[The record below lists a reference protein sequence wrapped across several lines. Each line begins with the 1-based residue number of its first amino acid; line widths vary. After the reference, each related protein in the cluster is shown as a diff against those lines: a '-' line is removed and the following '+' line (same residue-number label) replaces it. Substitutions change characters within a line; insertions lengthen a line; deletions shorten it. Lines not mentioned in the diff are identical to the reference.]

1 MNNSQGPDL
10 LWEVKGYLGCSPEI
24 HAKPALGALT
34 DRSPAEGL
42 GMLWAAGGWLQ
53 GDTCLLAQLVSGV
66 LFSAADSSPTPT
78 LSSHWAPRGV
88 QLVHSVSE
96 QLTQKSLAAH
106 HCKVFRQLKLKV
118 QSPTWNGQV
127 PGCGVRK
134 TQGHL
139 VLPPLQCP
147 ALPGSQLSCLSGC
160 AFLGGPESTL
170 SHPHYYHLLPLD
182 QKPRSA
188 GWLVRAE
195 VRTGQKQL
203 N

>member
-1 MNNSQGPDL
+1 MSWLESLSSDR
-10 LWEVKGYLGCSPEI
+10 EVKGYLSSLEI
-24 HAKPALGALT
+24 HAKLPLGALT
-34 DRSPAEGL
+34 AQVPCGRPEAAVSRMAAGWHVPVSTAGVRRAIFGCCLIPCSPA
-42 GMLWAAGGWLQ
+42 
-53 GDTCLLAQLVSGV
+53 
-66 LFSAADSSPTPT
+66 PT
-78 LSSHWAPRGV
+78 LPSHWATRGA
-88 QLVHSVSE
+88 QLVHSISE

-127 PGCGVRK
+127 TGCGVRK

-147 ALPGSQLSCLSGC
+147 ALAASQLSRLSGC
-160 AFLGGPESTL
+160 AFLGGTESTL

-182 QKPRSA
+182 QKPRFAS
-188 GWLVRAE
+188 WLVRAE